1 MGDAS
6 RVPVFSTRFSY
17 HQSGV
22 MARRVLLLEDDL
34 ALRSLLHEALV
45 GEGFDVRA
53 CESFEEIRAAAAE
66 QDGDLVVADFWGG
79 SQRSLPDGERQQIH
93 ELCSFLPVVLL
104 TGRTWAADT
113 SAHELG
119 ARALI
124 RKPFD
129 LDHLLD
135 TVEGVFSEV

>member
-1 MGDAS
+1 ML
-6 RVPVFSTRFSY
+6 R
-17 HQSGV
+17 
-22 MARRVLLLEDDL
+22 RRVLLLEDDL
-34 ALRSLLHEALV
+34 ALRNLLHEALA
-45 GEGFDVRA
+45 GEGFDVRS
-53 CESFEEIRAAAAE
+53 CDTFQEIRAAAAE
-66 QDGDLVVADFWGG
+66 HDADLVVADFWGG
-79 SQRSLPDGERQQIH
+79 SQRSLPESERQEIV

-113 SAHELG
+113 SAQELG

-135 TVEGVFSEV
+135 TVEHAFSEAQA

>member
-1 MGDAS
+1 ML
-6 RVPVFSTRFSY
+6 R
-17 HQSGV
+17 
-22 MARRVLLLEDDL
+22 RRVLLLEDDL
-34 ALRSLLHEALV
+34 ALRSLLHEALA
-45 GEGFDVRA
+45 GEGFEVRA
-53 CESFEEIRAAAAE
+53 CETFEEIRAAAAE

-79 SQRSLPDGERQQIH
+79 SQRSLPDGERQEIN

-113 SAHELG
+113 SAQELG
-119 ARALI
+119 ALALI

-135 TVEGVFSEV
+135 TVELAFAEA